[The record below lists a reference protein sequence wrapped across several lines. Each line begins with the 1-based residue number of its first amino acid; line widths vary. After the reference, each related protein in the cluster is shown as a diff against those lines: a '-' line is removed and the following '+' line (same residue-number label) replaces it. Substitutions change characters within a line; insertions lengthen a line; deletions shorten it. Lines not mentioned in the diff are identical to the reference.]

1 MLEAGAPRFPHDF
14 PTTKPYREHAE
25 TWETSERRRWERT
38 PPAKRV
44 NYERLGIGDPW
55 KADWESVLGRCM
67 QGAVGYV
74 PTQRD
79 TVHPWLLS
87 KYLAASVLDGATGA
101 QNPETWLHDKLST
114 LRLGR
119 GSTRLLREIS
129 ARDLW
134 RGALVQVQ
142 VELHGRGTLGDV
154 AAVYPLQGDEL
165 HICRSF
171 DSLREV
177 KFASSPMRLT
187 LKMCSPSNFNPLPQT
202 QSWATSHREPTRC
215 HEGDPTV

>member
-1 MLEAGAPRFPHDF
+1 MLEAGVPRFPHDF

-25 TWETSERRRWERT
+25 TWEASKRHRWERT

-44 NYERLGIGDPW
+44 NYERLGTGNPW
-55 KADWESVLGRCM
+55 RAEWGSVLGRCTP
-67 QGAVGYV
+67 GVEGYV

-79 TVHPWLLS
+79 TAHPWLLS
-87 KYLAASVLDGATGA
+87 KYVAAFVLDGATGA
-101 QNPETWLHDKLST
+101 QNPEAWLHDKLST
-114 LRLGR
+114 LRPGR
-119 GSTRLLREIS
+119 GSTKLLREVS
-129 ARDLW
+129 ADDLW

-142 VELHGRGTLGDV
+142 VELHGRGTLDDV

-165 HICRSF
+165 HVCGSF

-177 KFASSPMRLT
+177 RFTSGPTEVSA

-202 QSWATSHREPTRC
+202 QS
-215 HEGDPTV
+215 